1 MKKFNWL
8 MMLVATA
15 ALSFAACTKAN
26 TEEPKPG
33 PGPEPGPGPDVETL
47 TFAVEVGEVT
57 ASSVSF
63 TVTPSDLEAEYLC
76 VLYDAETVEEF
87 TKEEY
92 LIATLFQELEAEARS
107 TGKTLVEFMPEVVDK
122 GVLEDTIKG
131 LAPESN
137 YYLVIFGVDAENNYE
152 ANTEVVKHAVTTI
165 AAPTLDVTFEIE
177 TNVDGNSAQYVVTP
191 SDPEAIWYFYTVPTA
206 AYDQYT
212 DPEIYG
218 MSPEQ
223 FLLYCLQMQIDEF
236 RAAGYD
242 DNTILNALFHKGT
255 LTLEAKNLNANTDY
269 TNMVAGFIIDET
281 GVITLATE
289 LTTSEYKTG
298 AAKAVEMTFDVYVG
312 NIEADRADIK
322 ITPSDNNQ
330 KFCWMCA
337 QWDGVMTAEDVMNE
351 IVTLY
356 GGWMN
361 AGMML
366 YSGVQDFTSTGPNYK
381 YRLAS
386 PDTDYYVIAF
396 GYSGGVTTA
405 PEMVTFRTAEA
416 PSAAETEFTMTASA
430 ISPYGFTV
438 GVTSS
443 VASTYYTLGICVP
456 EEYNEEVIV
465 AEYEAGITEILEMQ
479 QMYDPNV
486 TLVDVLSMYFYK
498 GNYNITVGGM
508 APETTVMGYVCAIDH
523 KTGKVAKVQT
533 FENLATTA
541 SVGSVNPT
549 VEHIGNYSGDEEN
562 GSVFGQPDA
571 TKGRAI
577 SVFKYADF
585 DGARTLFATL
595 VEGNV
600 VNETDPNLWDLATGY
615 WDTVKM
621 NSPYSFYVTDWDMEY
636 TALAYAV
643 DSANGQPGAI
653 GRAFAMPTVEN
664 KQPIQD
670 LIDLVNELN
679 SASQSSVSMPA
690 SVVVAPAYG
699 ITLKATSLD
708 AVVAP
713 VAEPKRAEAPA
724 VVANN
729 EVVIVNYIRPFYM

>member
-26 TEEPKPG
+26 TEEPK

-87 TKEEY
+87 TKDEY
-92 LIATLFQELEAEARS
+92 LIATLFQELEAEART
-107 TGKTLVEFMPEVVDK
+107 TGKTLAEFMPEVVDK
-122 GVLEDTIKG
+122 GVLEDTING

-242 DNTILNALFHKGT
+242 DNTILNSLFHKGT

-289 LTTSEYKTG
+289 LTTSEYTTG
-298 AAKAVEMTFDVYVG
+298 AAKAVEMTFDVYVD

-337 QWDGVMTAEDVMNE
+337 QWDGVMTAEEVMNE

-438 GVTSS
+438 GVGSS

-465 AEYEAGITEILEMQ
+465 EEYEAGITEILEMQ

-523 KTGKVAKVQT
+523 KTGKIAKVQT
-533 FENLATTA
+533 FEDLATTA
-541 SVGSVNPT
+541 SLGSVNPT

-585 DGARTLFATL
+585 DGARSLFVTL
-595 VEGNV
+595 VDGNV
-600 VNETDPNLWDLATGY
+600 VNETDPYLWDLAMAY
-615 WDTVKM
+615 WGDPIKM
-621 NSPYSFYVTDWDMEY
+621 NTPYSFYVTDWDMEC

-653 GRAFAMPTVEN
+653 GRALTMPTVEN
-664 KQPIQD
+664 KQPIEE
-670 LIDLVNELN
+670 LSALVNELN

-729 EVVIVNYIRPFYM
+729 EVVIVNYIRPFYL

>member
-1 MKKFNWL
+1 

-33 PGPEPGPGPDVETL
+33 PEPGPEEPDVETL

-87 TKEEY
+87 TKDEY
-92 LIATLFQELEAEARS
+92 LVATLYQELEAEARTS
-107 TGKTLVEFMPEVVDK
+107 GKTLVEYMPEIVDK

-152 ANTEVVKHAVTTI
+152 ANTEVVKHAVATI
-165 AAPTLDVTFEIE
+165 EAPTLDVTFEIE
-177 TNVDGNSAQYVVTP
+177 TTVDGNSAQYVVTP

-206 AYDQYT
+206 AYTDYT
-212 DPEIYG
+212 DPEKYA

-223 FLLYCLQMQIDEF
+223 FLLYCLQMQIDEL
-236 RAAGYD
+236 RGAGYD

-255 LTLEAKNLNANTDY
+255 LTLEAKSLNANTDY

-289 LTTSEYKTG
+289 LTTSEYTTG
-298 AAKAVEMTFDVYVG
+298 DAKAVEMTFDVYVD

-322 ITPSDNNQ
+322 ITPSDNKQ
-330 KFCWMCA
+330 TYCWMCA
-337 QWDGVMTAEDVMNE
+337 EWDGVKTAEDIMNE
-351 IVTLY
+351 IVAMY
-356 GGWMN
+356 GPWMN
-361 AGMML
+361 SGLML
-366 YSGVQDFTSTGPNYK
+366 YSGVQDYTSSGQYK
-381 YRLAS
+381 YRLAA
-386 PDTDYYVIAF
+386 PDTAYYVIAF
-396 GYSGGVTTA
+396 GYSGGITTA
-405 PEMVTFRTAEA
+405 PEMVTFRTLEA
-416 PSAAETEFTMTASA
+416 PSAAETEFNMTASG

-443 VASTYYTLGICVP
+443 VASTYYTMDVCVP
-456 EEYNEEVIV
+456 EEFDEELIV
-465 AEYEAGITEILEMQ
+465 AEYEAGIAEILEMQ

-498 GNYNITVGGM
+498 GNYTIQVGGM

-523 KTGKVAKVQT
+523 KTGKIAKVQT
-533 FENLATTA
+533 FEDLATTA
-541 SVGSVNPT
+541 SLGSVNPT
-549 VEHIGNYSGDEEN
+549 VEHIGNYSGDDEN
-562 GSVFGQPDA
+562 GSVFGQPAA

-577 SVFKYADF
+577 SVFKYANF
-585 DGARTLFATL
+585 NGARTLFATL

-600 VNETDPNLWDLATGY
+600 VNETDPSLWNIAMGY
-615 WDTVKM
+615 WGDPVKM

-653 GRAFAMPTVEN
+653 GRAWAMPTVEN
-664 KQPIQD
+664 KQPIQE
-670 LIDLVNELN
+670 LSDLVNELD
-679 SASQSSVSMPA
+679 AADKSSVSMPA

-699 ITLKATSLD
+699 ITLEATSLD

>member
-1 MKKFNWL
+1 

-33 PGPEPGPGPDVETL
+33 PGPEQPGPGPDVETL

-87 TKEEY
+87 TKDEY
-92 LIATLFQELEAEARS
+92 LVATLYQEIEAEARA
-107 TGKTLVEFMPEVVDK
+107 TGKTLVEYMPEIVDK
-122 GVLEDTIKG
+122 GVLEDTITG

-152 ANTEVVKHAVTTI
+152 ANTEVVKHAVATI
-165 AAPTLDVTFEIE
+165 EAPTLDVTFEIE
-177 TNVDGNSAQYVVTP
+177 TTVDGNSAQYVVTP
-191 SDPEAIWYFYTVPTA
+191 SDPEAIWYFYTVPAA
-206 AYDQYT
+206 AYADYT
-212 DPEIYG
+212 DPEKYG

-223 FLLYCLQMQIDEF
+223 FLLYCLQMQIDEY
-236 RAAGYD
+236 RGAGYD

-289 LTTSEYKTG
+289 LTTSEYTTG

-312 NIEADRADIK
+312 NVEADRADIK

-330 KFCWMCA
+330 KYCWMCA
-337 QWDGVMTAEDVMNE
+337 QWDGVMTAEEVMNE

-416 PSAAETEFTMTASA
+416 PSAAETEFNMTASG

-443 VASTYYTLGICVP
+443 VSSTYYTLGVCTP
-456 EEYNEEVIV
+456 EEYDEELFV
-465 AEYEAGITEILEMQ
+465 AEYEAGIAEVLEMQ

-498 GNYNITVGGM
+498 GNYSIKVGGM

-523 KTGKVAKVQT
+523 KTGKIAKVQT

-541 SVGSVNPT
+541 SLGSVNPT

-562 GSVFGQPDA
+562 GSVFGQPNA

-577 SVFKYADF
+577 SVFKYANF
-585 DGARTLFATL
+585 EGARTLFATL

-600 VNETDPNLWDLATGY
+600 VNETDPNLWDIATGY
-615 WDTVKM
+615 WGDPVKM
-621 NSPYSFYVTDWDMEY
+621 NSPYSFYVSYWDVEY

-653 GRAFAMPTVEN
+653 GRAYAMPTVEN
-664 KQPIQD
+664 KQPIEE
-670 LIDLVNELN
+670 LSALVNELN

-729 EVVIVNYIRPFYM
+729 EVVIVNYIRPFYL